1 MAETSIPGQDAA
13 EKRPPFV
20 ASTDRKPKVPPPPL
34 APDKRVGIALVGLGR
49 LSLDAILPG
58 LVSSK
63 LCRLAAVMTGDQAK
77 GKRIAAQYGAPA
89 DSVYGYDEWDRL
101 GQDEGIDIV
110 YIVTPNGMHLDQ
122 VKNAARV
129 GKHVLCQK
137 PMSNT
142 SAEAEE
148 MIKACADAGVM
159 LMIAYRLQYENHNRQ
174 AAKMVRTKAFGE
186 LKLIEAHNG
195 QVQENAPQ
203 WRHNMALAGGGA
215 LPDIGLYSLNFARF
229 ATGEEPC
236 EVMAWAWST
245 PGDPRFTEVEENIS
259 WQMRF
264 PSGVVAK
271 LSAAYDAHEARTA
284 TLHCQTA
291 RINLDPAFPYH
302 GIRLHVSHRA
312 PDDPSAEIEEE
323 RVLGDV
329 DQFGTEMDHM
339 AECLLTGRPVDTP
352 GEEGLQDQRIM
363 EAIYLS
369 AKENRPVQLPVI
381 KEKDVFRAPLID
393 DEGAA

>member
-1 MAETSIPGQDAA
+1 
-13 EKRPPFV
+13 
-20 ASTDRKPKVPPPPL
+20 
-34 APDKRVGIALVGLGR
+34 VGIALVGLGR

-63 LCRLAAVMTGDQAK
+63 LCRLAAVMTGDQEK
-77 GKRIAAQYGAPA
+77 GKRIAAQYGAPIE
-89 DSVYGYDEWDRL
+89 SVYAYDEWDRL
-101 GQDEGIDIV
+101 GKDEGVDVV
-110 YIVTPNGMHLDQ
+110 YIVTPNGMHCAQ
-122 VKNAARV
+122 VKEAARI

-142 SAEAEE
+142 AAEAQE
-148 MIKACADAGVM
+148 MVDACAHAGVL
-159 LMIAYRLQYENHNRQ
+159 LMIAYRLQYEPHNRQ
-174 AAKMVRTKAFGE
+174 AAKMVRSKAYGE

-195 QVQENAPQ
+195 QVQEAVPQ
-203 WRHNMALAGGGA
+203 WRHDKTQAGGGA

-229 ATGEEPC
+229 VTGEEPC

-245 PGDPRFTEVEENIS
+245 PGDARFAEVEENIA

-291 RINLDPAFPYH
+291 RVHLDPAFPYH
-302 GIRLHVSHRA
+302 GIRLHIHHRA
-312 PDDPSAEIEEE
+312 PDDPSAETEEE
-323 RVLGDV
+323 RVIGDV
-329 DQFGTEMDHM
+329 DQFASEMDHM
-339 AECLLTGRPVDTP
+339 AECVLTGDPVDTP

-369 AKENRPVQLPVI
+369 AKEKRAVTLPTLRGTDI
-381 KEKDVFRAPLID
+381 FRATLIKPETRRPSQKAPHEEKSD
-393 DEGAA
+393 KGVPQ